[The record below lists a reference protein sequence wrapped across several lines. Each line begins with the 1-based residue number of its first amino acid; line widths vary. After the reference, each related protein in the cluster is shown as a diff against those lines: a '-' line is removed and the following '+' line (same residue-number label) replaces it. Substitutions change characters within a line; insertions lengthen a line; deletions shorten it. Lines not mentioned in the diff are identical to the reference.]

1 MRSARSENHTTRP
14 PGHDDYVWRRHNG
27 AGKLLVLAG
36 EGGGGLFGRNPQ
48 RHQQQ
53 LHKISTAGHV
63 LLALAVRVFGDPGEE
78 PGLRLKS
85 WRKQTLVRE
94 DVRHTG

>member
-1 MRSARSENHTTRP
+1 MIMSRDGTTEQVSYWFW
-14 PGHDDYVWRRHNG
+14 PGR
-27 AGKLLVLAG
+27 
-36 EGGGGLFGRNPQ
+36 GGGGLFGRNPQ

-63 LLALAVRVFGDPGEE
+63 LLALAVRVLEDPGEE

-94 DVRHTG
+94 DVRHAG